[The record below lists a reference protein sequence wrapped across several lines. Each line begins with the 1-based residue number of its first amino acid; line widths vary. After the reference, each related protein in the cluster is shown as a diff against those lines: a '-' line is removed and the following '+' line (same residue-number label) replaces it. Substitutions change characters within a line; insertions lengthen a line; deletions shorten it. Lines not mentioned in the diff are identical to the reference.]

1 MAGGDHPPRRGIPL
15 GGHRPVGR
23 GAAPTSGCEI
33 PTGRHGQATRGV
45 HRGRGGRGRGSI
57 PALSIPTSRSLEH
70 DPAAASHSPSIPSA
84 SSVPSSSSS
93 RTIPNS
99 QFQSPSPTS
108 RTPLPTRPAPP
119 ATASPAASPHYD
131 GRAGLEVTGP
141 PRAPQR
147 TGMEPPRVQG
157 IPIRLIANDSGE
169 GEWRRGMRHGH
180 GKTQWPSG
188 AVYDLMLSLQL
199 GI

>member
-1 MAGGDHPPRRGIPL
+1 MVLIELYVLRGIALGIPL

-108 RTPLPTRPAPP
+108 RTPLPTRPDRFIRD
-119 ATASPAASPHYD
+119 ATYVNELYLHLHTVNHD
-131 GRAGLEVTGP
+131 GMTFIDTRSERFYVSSEMRRREATRATRTNRWMMRRCTSRRRVSVPKDVSTVSGL
-141 PRAPQR
+141 
-147 TGMEPPRVQG
+147 
-157 IPIRLIANDSGE
+157 
-169 GEWRRGMRHGH
+169 
-180 GKTQWPSG
+180 
-188 AVYDLMLSLQL
+188 
-199 GI
+199 